1 LIRILQVRNID
12 SFVES
17 RRQKTSEKDRKI
29 VQSILNDVRKNGDSA
44 VKKYERK
51 FNGRKTSQLRVS
63 AKEIKEAQYKIS
75 LEESP
80 ALYDMKREILDYS
93 SVLMQDLRIR
103 VKKHDNYKEAFELM
117 LRWADRNS
125 KWGKGTSYF
134 GRTRVSLPLRLQA
147 QLRKLGLIT
156 VGGTNEYFGGNKS
169 LRLRLGLRELKRSF
183 VPIPSVGCYIP
194 GGQAR
199 YPSSVV
205 MSVVPAAVA
214 GVKRIVVVSP
224 PGRNGKIDPLT
235 IAAAKR
241 CGATEIYKV
250 GGAQAIGALAYGT
263 KTIPK
268 VDKIIG
274 PGGKFVSIAKSLV
287 SDQTAID
294 MVAGPTELGIIA
306 DASSDPELVALDL
319 ISQAEHSKDTM
330 CFVITQSKTMANQIQ
345 KSIEKLIPGTER
357 SSIIKESI
365 SKNGFI
371 AVCKNENE
379 MVELA
384 NKIAPEHL
392 ELMVKNAKSL
402 SQKITG
408 AGLLLIGKNT
418 PSAASDYL
426 LGTNHILPTNGF
438 GRTRGG
444 LSVLDFLKLQTVVES
459 EKSALRKISKSLKAL
474 TDAED
479 LPNHYKAVKRRL
491 D

>member
-1 LIRILQVRNID
+1 LIKILQVRNFD

-17 RRQKTSEKDRKI
+17 RRQKTSEKDRKT
-29 VQSILNDVRKNGDSA
+29 VQSILNDVKRNGDSA
-44 VKKYERK
+44 VRKYERK
-51 FNGRKTSQLRVS
+51 FNGRRTSQLRVS
-63 AKEIKEAQYKIS
+63 DKEIKEAQSKIS
-75 LEESP
+75 RKEYKAIGELDYWLDFDENPLKMGVNEAIKKIRWNPKIDKELLEEDGFP
-80 ALYDMKREILDYS
+80 IIER
-93 SVLMQDLRIR
+93 
-103 VKKHDNYKEAFELM
+103 
-117 LRWADRNS
+117 
-125 KWGKGTSYF
+125 
-134 GRTRVSLPLRLQA
+134 SL
-147 QLRKLGLIT
+147 
-156 VGGTNEYFGGNKS
+156 
-169 LRLRLGLRELKRSF
+169 

-205 MSVVPAAVA
+205 MSVTPAKIA

-224 PGRNGKIDPLT
+224 PGRDGKIDPLT

-263 KTIPK
+263 KSIPK
-268 VDKIIG
+268 VDKIVG

-306 DASSDPELVALDL
+306 NASSNPELVALDL

-330 CFVITQSKTMANQIQ
+330 CFVITQSKTMAKQIQ
-345 KSIEKLIPGTER
+345 KSIEKLIPSTER

-371 AVCKNENE
+371 AICKNENE
-379 MVELA
+379 VIELA

-392 ELMVKNAKSL
+392 ELMVKNARSL
-402 SQKITG
+402 SKKITG
-408 AGLLLIGKNT
+408 AGLVLIAKNT

-459 EKSALRKISKSLKAL
+459 KKSWLAEMQEDLKVL
-474 TDAED
+474 TDAEG

>member
-1 LIRILQVRNID
+1 MIKILQVRNID

-17 RRQKTSEKDRKI
+17 RRQKTSEKDKKT
-29 VQSILNDVRKNGDSA
+29 VQAILNDVRKNGDSA

-63 AKEIKEAQYKIS
+63 AKEIKEAKSRISRKGYKAIGEIIS
-75 LEESP
+75 AIEWDQRWL
-80 ALYDMKREILDYS
+80 RN
-93 SVLMQDLRIR
+93 LM
-103 VKKHDNYKEAFELM
+103 
-117 LRWADRNS
+117 
-125 KWGKGTSYF
+125 YF
-134 GRTRVSLPLRLQA
+134 MPQLPNA
-147 QLRKLGLIT
+147 W
-156 VGGTNEYFGGNKS
+156 NKS
-169 LRLRLGLRELKRSF
+169 SQLLKEFGYVIKKSL

-199 YPSSVV
+199 YPSSVA
-205 MSVVPAAVA
+205 MSVVPAKFVD
-214 GVKRIVVVSP
+214 VKRIVVVSP
-224 PGRNGKIDPLT
+224 PGPDGKIDPLT

-263 KTIPK
+263 KSIPK
-268 VDKIIG
+268 VDKIVG

-306 DASSDPELVALDL
+306 DASSDPELIALDL

-330 CFVITQSKTMANQIQ
+330 CFVITQSKTIAKRIQ
-345 KSIEKLIPGTER
+345 KSIEKLIPGVER
-357 SSIIKESI
+357 SSIIKESLT
-365 SKNGFI
+365 KNGFI
-371 AVCKNENE
+371 AICKNENE
-379 MVELA
+379 VIELA

-392 ELMVKNAKSL
+392 ELMVGNAKTL
-402 SQKITG
+402 SKKITG

-418 PSAASDYL
+418 PSAASDYI

-444 LSVLDFLKLQTVVES
+444 LSVLDFLKLQIVVES
-459 EKSALRKISKSLKAL
+459 NKKRFLELKDSLKVL
-474 TDAED
+474 TDAEG

>member
-1 LIRILQVRNID
+1 MIKILQVRNID

-17 RRQKTSEKDRKI
+17 RRQKTSEKDKKT

-63 AKEIKEAQYKIS
+63 AKEIKEAQSKIS
-75 LEESP
+75 REEVTALQTMSARLLYSGNSSP
-80 ALYDMKREILDYS
+80 KI
-93 SVLMQDLRIR
+93 QIR
-103 VKKHDNYKEAFELM
+103 G
-117 LRWADRNS
+117 S
-125 KWGKGTSYF
+125 
-134 GRTRVSLPLRLQA
+134 
-147 QLRKLGLIT
+147 RK
-156 VGGTNEYFGGNKS
+156 
-169 LRLRLGLRELKRSF
+169 F

-205 MSVVPAAVA
+205 MSVIPAKIA

-224 PGRNGKIDPLT
+224 PGRDGKIDPLT
-235 IAAAKR
+235 IAAANM

-263 KTIPK
+263 KSIPK
-268 VDKIIG
+268 VDKIVG

-294 MVAGPTELGIIA
+294 MIAGPTELGIIA

-330 CFVITQSKTMANQIQ
+330 CFVITQSKTTAKQIQ

-379 MVELA
+379 MIELA
-384 NKIAPEHL
+384 NKIAPEHM
-392 ELMVKNAKSL
+392 ELMVKNAKTL
-402 SQKITG
+402 SKKITG
-408 AGLLLIGKNT
+408 AGLLLIGKIHHLLQAIT
-418 PSAASDYL
+418 FWAPITYFQPMDLEEQGADYL
-426 LGTNHILPTNGF
+426 F
-438 GRTRGG
+438 
-444 LSVLDFLKLQTVVES
+444 
-459 EKSALRKISKSLKAL
+459 
-474 TDAED
+474 
-479 LPNHYKAVKRRL
+479 
-491 D
+491 

>member
-1 LIRILQVRNID
+1 LIKILQVRNID

-17 RRQKTSEKDRKI
+17 RRQKTSEKDRKT
-29 VQSILNDVRKNGDSA
+29 VQSILNDVKRNGDSA

-63 AKEIKEAQYKIS
+63 EKEIKEAKSKIS
-75 LEESP
+75 RKESSAISLTGP
-80 ALYDMKREILDYS
+80 SEGNLPSLIRNWR
-93 SVLMQDLRIR
+93 QRNNGPRI
-103 VKKHDNYKEAFELM
+103 
-117 LRWADRNS
+117 S
-125 KWGKGTSYF
+125 
-134 GRTRVSLPLRLQA
+134 
-147 QLRKLGLIT
+147 
-156 VGGTNEYFGGNKS
+156 
-169 LRLRLGLRELKRSF
+169 RSF
-183 VPIPSVGCYIP
+183 IPIPSVGCYVP

-199 YPSSVV
+199 YPSSAI
-205 MSVVPAAVA
+205 MSVTPAKLA

-224 PGRNGKIDPLT
+224 PGRDGKIDPLT

-250 GGAQAIGALAYGT
+250 GGAQAIGALTYGT
-263 KTIPK
+263 KSIPK
-268 VDKIIG
+268 VDKIVG

-287 SDQTAID
+287 SDQVAID
-294 MVAGPTELGIIA
+294 MVAGPTEIGIIA

-330 CFVITQSKTMANQIQ
+330 CFVITQSKTVAKQIQ

-392 ELMVKNAKSL
+392 ELMVKNARSL
-402 SQKITG
+402 SKKITG

-418 PSAASDYL
+418 PSSASDYIL
-426 LGTNHILPTNGF
+426 YTNHILPTNGF

-444 LSVLDFLKLQTVVES
+444 LSVLDFLKLQTIVES
-459 EKSALRKISKSLKAL
+459 KKSELRYKQDELKAL

-479 LPNHYKAVKRRL
+479 LPNHYKAVERRL

>member
-1 LIRILQVRNID
+1 MIKILQVRNID

-17 RRQKTSEKDRKI
+17 RRQKTSEKDRKT

-63 AKEIKEAQYKIS
+63 AKEIKEARSKIS
-75 LEESP
+75 REEVTALQTMSARLSNSSP
-80 ALYDMKREILDYS
+80 KI
-93 SVLMQDLRIR
+93 QIR
-103 VKKHDNYKEAFELM
+103 G
-117 LRWADRNS
+117 S
-125 KWGKGTSYF
+125 
-134 GRTRVSLPLRLQA
+134 
-147 QLRKLGLIT
+147 RK
-156 VGGTNEYFGGNKS
+156 
-169 LRLRLGLRELKRSF
+169 F
-183 VPIPSVGCYIP
+183 VAIPSVGCYIP

-205 MSVVPAAVA
+205 MSVIPAKIA
-214 GVKRIVVVSP
+214 GVKRIVIVSP
-224 PGRNGKIDPLT
+224 PDRDGKIDPLT
-235 IAAAKR
+235 IVAAKK
-241 CGATEIYKV
+241 CGATEIYKI

-263 KTIPK
+263 KSIPK
-268 VDKIIG
+268 VDKIVG

-306 DASSDPELVALDL
+306 DASSDPELIALDL
-319 ISQAEHSKDTM
+319 ISQAEHSRDTM
-330 CFVITQSKTMANQIQ
+330 CFVITQSKTMAKQIQ

-357 SSIIKESI
+357 SSVIKESI

-379 MVELA
+379 MIGLA
-384 NKIAPEHL
+384 NEIAPEHM
-392 ELMVKNAKSL
+392 ELMVKNAKTL
-402 SQKITG
+402 SKKITG

-418 PSAASDYL
+418 PSSASDYL

-444 LSVLDFLKLQTVVES
+444 LSVLDFLKLQTVIES
-459 EKSALRKISKSLKAL
+459 KKSGLRKISKSLKVL

>member
-1 LIRILQVRNID
+1 MIKILQVRNID

-17 RRQKTSEKDRKI
+17 RRQKTSEKDRKT

-63 AKEIKEAQYKIS
+63 AKEIKEAQSKIS
-75 LEESP
+75 REEVTALQTMSARLYNSSP
-80 ALYDMKREILDYS
+80 KI
-93 SVLMQDLRIR
+93 QIR
-103 VKKHDNYKEAFELM
+103 G
-117 LRWADRNS
+117 S
-125 KWGKGTSYF
+125 
-134 GRTRVSLPLRLQA
+134 
-147 QLRKLGLIT
+147 RK
-156 VGGTNEYFGGNKS
+156 
-169 LRLRLGLRELKRSF
+169 F

-199 YPSSVV
+199 YPSSAV
-205 MSVVPAAVA
+205 MSAIPAKIA

-224 PGRNGKIDPLT
+224 PSSDGKLDPLT
-235 IAAAKR
+235 IVAAKK

-263 KTIPK
+263 KSIPK
-268 VDKIIG
+268 VDKIVG

-294 MVAGPTELGIIA
+294 MIAGPTELGIIA
-306 DASSDPELVALDL
+306 DVSSDPELVALDL

-330 CFVITQSKTMANQIQ
+330 CFVITQSKTVAKLIQ
-345 KSIEKLIPGTER
+345 KSIKKLIPDTER

-379 MVELA
+379 MIKLA
-384 NKIAPEHL
+384 NKIAPEHM
-392 ELMVKNAKSL
+392 ELIVKNAKTL
-402 SQKITG
+402 SKKITG

-418 PSAASDYL
+418 PSSASDYL

-444 LSVLDFLKLQTVVES
+444 LSVLDFLKLQTIVES
-459 EKSALRKISKSLKAL
+459 DKSTLRKISKSLKAL

>member
-1 LIRILQVRNID
+1 LIKILQVRNID

-17 RRQKTSEKDRKI
+17 RRQKTSEKDRKT
-29 VQSILNDVRKNGDSA
+29 VQAILNDVRKNGDSA

-51 FNGRKTSQLRVS
+51 FNGKSTSQLRVS
-63 AKEIKEAQYKIS
+63 QKEIKEAWSKIS
-75 LEESP
+75 HEEVT
-80 ALYDMKREILDYS
+80 A
-93 SVLMQDLRIR
+93 
-103 VKKHDNYKEAFELM
+103 
-117 LRWADRNS
+117 
-125 KWGKGTSYF
+125 
-134 GRTRVSLPLRLQA
+134 LQA
-147 QLRKLGLIT
+147 MSVRLSNSSPKIQISGSRK
-156 VGGTNEYFGGNKS
+156 
-169 LRLRLGLRELKRSF
+169 F
-183 VPIPSVGCYIP
+183 VAIPSVGCYIP

-199 YPSSVV
+199 YPSSVI
-205 MSVVPAAVA
+205 MSVIPAKLA

-224 PGRNGKIDPLT
+224 PGRDGKIDPLT
-235 IAAAKR
+235 IVAAKK

-250 GGAQAIGALAYGT
+250 GGAQAIGALGYGT
-263 KTIPK
+263 KSIPK
-268 VDKIIG
+268 VDKIVG

-306 DASSDPELVALDL
+306 DAGSDPELIALDL
-319 ISQAEHSKDTM
+319 ISQAEHSRDTM
-330 CFVITQSKTMANQIQ
+330 CFVITQSKTMAKQIQ
-345 KSIEKLIPGTER
+345 KSIKKLIPGTER

-379 MVELA
+379 MIGLA
-384 NKIAPEHL
+384 NEIAPEHM
-392 ELMVKNAKSL
+392 ELMVKNAKTL
-402 SQKITG
+402 SKKITG

-459 EKSALRKISKSLKAL
+459 KKSGLRKISKSLKVL

-479 LPNHYKAVKRRL
+479 LPNHYKAVERRL
-491 D
+491 N

>member
-1 LIRILQVRNID
+1 MIKILQVRNVD
-12 SFVES
+12 SFIES
-17 RRQKTSEKDRKI
+17 RRQKTSEKDRKT

-63 AKEIKEAQYKIS
+63 EKEIKEAQSKIS
-75 LEESP
+75 RQEVTALADMAYNLSIEEAIP
-80 ALYDMKREILDYS
+80 GPKYKYRN
-93 SVLMQDLRIR
+93 IR
-103 VKKHDNYKEAFELM
+103 GY
-117 LRWADRNS
+117 
-125 KWGKGTSYF
+125 
-134 GRTRVSLPLRLQA
+134 
-147 QLRKLGLIT
+147 RKL
-156 VGGTNEYFGGNKS
+156 
-169 LRLRLGLRELKRSF
+169 

-194 GGQAR
+194 GGQAK
-199 YPSSVV
+199 YPSSAI
-205 MSVVPAAVA
+205 MSVVPAAIA
-214 GVKRIVVVSP
+214 GVKRIVVISP
-224 PGRNGKIDPLT
+224 PGRDGKLDPST
-235 IAAAKR
+235 IVAAKR

-263 KTIPK
+263 KSIPK
-268 VDKIIG
+268 VDKIVG

-287 SDQTAID
+287 SDQTAVD

-306 DASSDPELVALDL
+306 DTSSDPELVALDL

-330 CFVITQSKTMANQIQ
+330 CFVITQSKTMAKQIQ
-345 KSIEKLIPGTER
+345 RSLEKLIPGTER
-357 SSIIKESI
+357 RSIIKESI

-371 AVCKNENE
+371 AVCRNQNE
-379 MVELA
+379 MIEFA
-384 NKIAPEHL
+384 NGIAPEHL
-392 ELMVKNAKSL
+392 ELMVKNARSL
-402 SQKITG
+402 SKKITG
-408 AGLLLIGKNT
+408 AGLVLIGKNT

-444 LSVLDFLKLQTVVES
+444 LSVLDFLKIQTVVES
-459 EKSALRKISKSLKAL
+459 KKSTLKEISDSLKTL

>member
-1 LIRILQVRNID
+1 LIKILQVRNID
-12 SFVES
+12 SLVES
-17 RRQKTSEKDRKI
+17 RRQKTSQKDRKT
-29 VQSILNDVRKNGDSA
+29 VQKILNDVRKNGDSA

-51 FNGRKTSQLRVS
+51 FNGRQTSQLRVS
-63 AKEIKEAQYKIS
+63 AKEIKEARSKIS
-75 LEESP
+75 REEVT
-80 ALYDMKREILDYS
+80 ALQAMSARL
-93 SVLMQDLRIR
+93 
-103 VKKHDNYKEAFELM
+103 
-117 LRWADRNS
+117 RNS
-125 KWGKGTSYF
+125 SPKIQIRGYSK
-134 GRTRVSLPLRLQA
+134 
-147 QLRKLGLIT
+147 
-156 VGGTNEYFGGNKS
+156 
-169 LRLRLGLRELKRSF
+169 F

-205 MSVVPAAVA
+205 MSVIPAKIA

-224 PGRNGKIDPLT
+224 PDRDGKIDPLT
-235 IAAAKR
+235 IVAAKK

-263 KTIPK
+263 KSIPK
-268 VDKIIG
+268 VDKIVG

-294 MVAGPTELGIIA
+294 MIAGPTELGIIT

-319 ISQAEHSKDTM
+319 ISQAEHSKDTI
-330 CFVITQSKTMANQIQ
+330 CFVITQSKTVAKQIQ
-345 KSIEKLIPGTER
+345 KSIEKLISDTER

-379 MVELA
+379 MIELA
-384 NKIAPEHL
+384 NKFAPEHM
-392 ELMVKNAKSL
+392 ELMVKNAKTL
-402 SQKITG
+402 SKKITG

-418 PSAASDYL
+418 PSPASDYL

-444 LSVLDFLKLQTVVES
+444 LSVLDFLKLQTVIES
-459 EKSALRKISKSLKAL
+459 NKPTLRSIIRGLETL

>member
-1 LIRILQVRNID
+1 LIKILQVRNVD
-12 SFVES
+12 NFVES
-17 RRQKTSEKDRKI
+17 RRQKTSEKDRKT

-44 VKKYERK
+44 VKKYEQK
-51 FNGRKTSQLRVS
+51 FNGRKTSRLRVS
-63 AKEIKEAQYKIS
+63 VPDFKEERYEQS
-75 LEESP
+75 LGNMGTILRRMED
-80 ALYDMKREILDYS
+80 ALLWNLSGSKKRGAGFT
-93 SVLMQDLRIR
+93 SVKTR
-103 VKKHDNYKEAFELM
+103 F
-117 LRWADRNS
+117 
-125 KWGKGTSYF
+125 F
-134 GRTRVSLPLRLQA
+134 GNIPLE
-147 QLRKLGLIT
+147 T
-156 VGGTNEYFGGNKS
+156 E
-169 LRLRLGLRELKRSF
+169 KRF

-205 MSVVPAAVA
+205 MSVVPAKLA

-224 PGRNGKIDPLT
+224 PGRDGKIDPLT
-235 IAAAKR
+235 IEAASM
-241 CGATEIYKV
+241 CGVTEIYKV

-263 KTIPK
+263 KSIPK
-268 VDKIIG
+268 VDKIVG
-274 PGGKFVSIAKSLV
+274 PGGKFVSIAKAIV
-287 SDQTAID
+287 SEQTSID
-294 MVAGPTELGIIA
+294 MIAGPTELGIMA

-330 CFVITQSKTMANQIQ
+330 CFVITQSKTMAKQIQ
-345 KSIEKLIPGTER
+345 KSVEKLIPGTER
-357 SSIIKESI
+357 RSIIRESLT
-365 SKNGFI
+365 KNGFI
-371 AVCKNENE
+371 AVCKNQNE
-379 MVELA
+379 MIELA

-392 ELMVKNAKSL
+392 ELMVKNAKNL
-402 SQKITG
+402 SKKITG

-459 EKSALRKISKSLKAL
+459 KKSTLKQFSPELKTL

>member
-1 LIRILQVRNID
+1 MIKILQVRNID

-17 RRQKTSEKDRKI
+17 RRQKTSEKDRKT
-29 VQSILNDVRKNGDSA
+29 VQAILNDVRKNGDSA

-51 FNGRKTSQLRVS
+51 FNGRQTSQLRVN
-63 AKEIKEAQYKIS
+63 AKEIKEARSKIS
-75 LEESP
+75 RKEVT
-80 ALYDMKREILDYS
+80 ALQAMSARL
-93 SVLMQDLRIR
+93 
-103 VKKHDNYKEAFELM
+103 
-117 LRWADRNS
+117 RNS
-125 KWGKGTSYF
+125 SPKIQIRGSSK
-134 GRTRVSLPLRLQA
+134 
-147 QLRKLGLIT
+147 
-156 VGGTNEYFGGNKS
+156 
-169 LRLRLGLRELKRSF
+169 F

-205 MSVVPAAVA
+205 MSVIPAKIA

-224 PGRNGKIDPLT
+224 PTRDGKIDPLT
-235 IAAAKR
+235 IVAAKM

-250 GGAQAIGALAYGT
+250 GGGQAIGALAYGT
-263 KTIPK
+263 KSIPK
-268 VDKIIG
+268 VDKIVG

-294 MVAGPTELGIIA
+294 MIAGPTELGIIA
-306 DASSDPELVALDL
+306 DASSNPELVALDL

-330 CFVITQSKTMANQIQ
+330 CFVITQSKTVAKQIQ
-345 KSIEKLIPGTER
+345 KSIEKVIPDTER

-365 SKNGFI
+365 STNGFI
-371 AVCKNENE
+371 AVCKNQNE
-379 MVELA
+379 IIELA
-384 NKIAPEHL
+384 NKFAPEHM
-392 ELMVKNAKSL
+392 ELMVKNAKTL
-402 SQKITG
+402 SKKITG
-408 AGLLLIGKNT
+408 AGLVLIGKNT
-418 PSAASDYL
+418 PSAVSDYL

-459 EKSALRKISKSLKAL
+459 KKSALRNISKSLKAI

>member
-1 LIRILQVRNID
+1 LIKILQVRNID

-17 RRQKTSEKDRKI
+17 RRQKTSEKDRKT
-29 VQSILNDVRKNGDSA
+29 VRSILNDVRKNGDSA

-63 AKEIKEAQYKIS
+63 AKEIKEARSKIS
-75 LEESP
+75 REEVTALQTMSARLSNSSP
-80 ALYDMKREILDYS
+80 KI
-93 SVLMQDLRIR
+93 QIR
-103 VKKHDNYKEAFELM
+103 G
-117 LRWADRNS
+117 S
-125 KWGKGTSYF
+125 
-134 GRTRVSLPLRLQA
+134 
-147 QLRKLGLIT
+147 RK
-156 VGGTNEYFGGNKS
+156 
-169 LRLRLGLRELKRSF
+169 F
-183 VPIPSVGCYIP
+183 VAIPSVGCYIP

-205 MSVVPAAVA
+205 MSVIPAKIA
-214 GVKRIVVVSP
+214 GVKRIVIVSP
-224 PGRNGKIDPLT
+224 PGRDGKIDPLT
-235 IAAAKR
+235 IVAAKK
-241 CGATEIYKV
+241 CGATEIYKI

-263 KTIPK
+263 KSIPK
-268 VDKIIG
+268 VDKIVG

-306 DASSDPELVALDL
+306 DASSDPELIALDL
-319 ISQAEHSKDTM
+319 ISQAEHSRDTM
-330 CFVITQSKTMANQIQ
+330 CFVITQSKTMAKQIQ

-379 MVELA
+379 MIGLA
-384 NKIAPEHL
+384 NEIAPEHM
-392 ELMVKNAKSL
+392 ELMVKNAKTL
-402 SQKITG
+402 SKKITG

-418 PSAASDYL
+418 PSSASDYL

-444 LSVLDFLKLQTVVES
+444 LSVLDFLKLQTVIES
-459 EKSALRKISKSLKAL
+459 KKSTLKMVSPELKAL
-474 TDAED
+474 TDAEG

>member
-1 LIRILQVRNID
+1 LIKILQVRNID

-17 RRQKTSEKDRKI
+17 RRQKTSEKDRKT

-63 AKEIKEAQYKIS
+63 AKEIKEARSKIS
-75 LEESP
+75 QEEVTALQTMSARLSNSSP
-80 ALYDMKREILDYS
+80 KI
-93 SVLMQDLRIR
+93 QIR
-103 VKKHDNYKEAFELM
+103 G
-117 LRWADRNS
+117 S
-125 KWGKGTSYF
+125 
-134 GRTRVSLPLRLQA
+134 
-147 QLRKLGLIT
+147 RK
-156 VGGTNEYFGGNKS
+156 
-169 LRLRLGLRELKRSF
+169 F
-183 VPIPSVGCYIP
+183 VAIPSVGCYIP

-205 MSVVPAAVA
+205 MSVIPAKIA
-214 GVKRIVVVSP
+214 GVKRIVIVSP
-224 PGRNGKIDPLT
+224 PGPDGKIDPLT
-235 IAAAKR
+235 IVAAKK
-241 CGATEIYKV
+241 CGATEIYKI

-263 KTIPK
+263 KSIPK
-268 VDKIIG
+268 VDKIVG

-306 DASSDPELVALDL
+306 DASSDPELIALDL
-319 ISQAEHSKDTM
+319 ISQAEHSRDTM
-330 CFVITQSKTMANQIQ
+330 CFVITQSKTMAKQIQ

-371 AVCKNENE
+371 AVCKNRKE
-379 MVELA
+379 MIELA
-384 NKIAPEHL
+384 NKIAPEHM
-392 ELMVKNAKSL
+392 ELMVKNAKTL
-402 SQKITG
+402 SKKITG

-459 EKSALRKISKSLKAL
+459 KKSTLKEISDSLKAL

>member
-1 LIRILQVRNID
+1 LIKILQVRNID

-17 RRQKTSEKDRKI
+17 RRQKTSEKDKKT
-29 VQSILNDVRKNGDSA
+29 VQAILNDVKRNGDSA

-63 AKEIKEAQYKIS
+63 AKEIKEARSKIS
-75 LEESP
+75 REEVTALQTMSARLSNSSP
-80 ALYDMKREILDYS
+80 KI
-93 SVLMQDLRIR
+93 QIR
-103 VKKHDNYKEAFELM
+103 G
-117 LRWADRNS
+117 S
-125 KWGKGTSYF
+125 
-134 GRTRVSLPLRLQA
+134 
-147 QLRKLGLIT
+147 RK
-156 VGGTNEYFGGNKS
+156 
-169 LRLRLGLRELKRSF
+169 F
-183 VPIPSVGCYIP
+183 VAIPSVGCYIP

-205 MSVVPAAVA
+205 MSVIPAKIA
-214 GVKRIVVVSP
+214 GVKRIVIVSP
-224 PGRNGKIDPLT
+224 PDRDGKIDPLT
-235 IAAAKR
+235 IVAAKK
-241 CGATEIYKV
+241 CGATEIYKA

-263 KTIPK
+263 KSILK
-268 VDKIIG
+268 VDKIVG

-306 DASSDPELVALDL
+306 DASSDPELIALDL

-330 CFVITQSKTMANQIQ
+330 CFVITQSKTMAKQIQ

-379 MVELA
+379 MIGLA
-384 NKIAPEHL
+384 NEIAPEHM

-402 SQKITG
+402 SKKITG

-418 PSAASDYL
+418 PSSASDYL

-444 LSVLDFLKLQTVVES
+444 LSVLDFLKLQTVIES
-459 EKSALRKISKSLKAL
+459 KKSGLRKISKSLKVL

-479 LPNHYKAVKRRL
+479 LPNHYKAVRRRL

>member
-1 LIRILQVRNID
+1 MIKILQVRNVD

-17 RRQKTSEKDRKI
+17 RRQKTSEKDRKT
-29 VQSILNDVRKNGDSA
+29 VQAILNDVKRNGESA

-51 FNGRKTSQLRVS
+51 FNGTKTSQLRVS
-63 AKEIKEAQYKIS
+63 AKEIKEARSKIS
-75 LEESP
+75 SEERN
-80 ALYDMKREILDYS
+80 AIDDVRFAMFARGGLRLMDRLY
-93 SVLMQDLRIR
+93 
-103 VKKHDNYKEAFELM
+103 NYK
-117 LRWADRNS
+117 DTIS
-125 KWGKGTSYF
+125 KANGVT
-134 GRTRVSLPLRLQA
+134 Q
-147 QLRKLGLIT
+147 
-156 VGGTNEYFGGNKS
+156 
-169 LRLRLGLRELKRSF
+169 SF
-183 VPIPSVGCYIP
+183 VPISSVGCYIP

-199 YPSSVV
+199 YPSSTI
-205 MSVVPAAVA
+205 MSVRPAAKA
-214 GVKRIVVVSP
+214 RVKRIVVVSP
-224 PGRNGKIDPLT
+224 PGPDGKIDPLT
-235 IAAAKR
+235 IAAAKM
-241 CGATEIYKV
+241 CGATEIYKI

-263 KTIPK
+263 KSIPK
-268 VDKIIG
+268 VDKIVG

-330 CFVITQSKTMANQIQ
+330 CFVITQSKTMAKQIQ
-345 KSIEKLIPGTER
+345 KSVEKLILGTER
-357 SSIIKESI
+357 SSIIKASI

-371 AVCKNENE
+371 AICKNQNE
-379 MVELA
+379 MIELA

-392 ELMVKNAKSL
+392 ELMVKNARSL
-402 SQKITG
+402 SKKITG
-408 AGLLLIGKNT
+408 AGLVLIGKNT

-444 LSVLDFLKLQTVVES
+444 LSVLDFLKIQTVVES
-459 EKSALRKISKSLKAL
+459 KKSRLRNISDSLKTL

>member
-1 LIRILQVRNID
+1 LIKILQVRNVD

-17 RRQKTSEKDRKI
+17 RRQKTSEKDRKT
-29 VQSILNDVRKNGDSA
+29 VQAILNDVKRNEDSA

-51 FNGRKTSQLRVS
+51 FNGTKTSQLRVS
-63 AKEIKEAQYKIS
+63 AKEIREAESKITKEQWTVLGPIS
-75 LEESP
+75 S
-80 ALYDMKREILDYS
+80 
-93 SVLMQDLRIR
+93 
-103 VKKHDNYKEAFELM
+103 
-117 LRWADRNS
+117 
-125 KWGKGTSYF
+125 
-134 GRTRVSLPLRLQA
+134 
-147 QLRKLGLIT
+147 
-156 VGGTNEYFGGNKS
+156 
-169 LRLRLGLRELKRSF
+169 RLRYAEDYLKECLPMDVRTQNATYIVKSF
-183 VPIPSVGCYIP
+183 VPIPSVGCYVP

-199 YPSSVV
+199 YPSSAI
-205 MSVVPAAVA
+205 MSVVPAKVA

-224 PGRNGKIDPLT
+224 PGRDGKIDPLT
-235 IAAAKR
+235 IAAANM
-241 CGATEIYKV
+241 CGATEIYKI

-263 KTIPK
+263 KSIPK
-268 VDKIIG
+268 VDKIVG

-294 MVAGPTELGIIA
+294 MIAGPTELGIIA

-330 CFVITQSKTMANQIQ
+330 CFVITQSKTIAKRIQ
-345 KSIEKLIPGTER
+345 KSLEKLIPDVER

-371 AVCKNENE
+371 AMCKNQNE
-379 MVELA
+379 MIELA

-402 SQKITG
+402 SKKITG
-408 AGLLLIGKNT
+408 AGLVLIGKYS
-418 PSAASDYL
+418 PSAASDYS

-444 LSVLDFLKLQTVVES
+444 LSVLDFIKLQTVVEAD
-459 EKSALRKISKSLKAL
+459 EGKLKQKLRSIKAL
-474 TDAED
+474 TDAEG
-479 LPNHYKAVKRRL
+479 LPNHYKAVRRRL